1 MEKKLDKHKTSG
13 PKTIDD
19 LLNAAMHADRI
30 DALRTLRR
38 VKQLRKRKGKQEQ
51 VSSLLA
57 GIENRLK
64 RSVKRREWRKAH
76 VPEITYDPALP
87 ITARKEDI
95 ITAIKDHPV
104 VIISGETGSGKTTQI
119 PKFCLAAGRGIDG
132 TVGCT
137 QPRRIAATT
146 VSLRIAE
153 ELSVNLG
160 EAVGYK
166 IRFKEK
172 TNQNTFIK
180 IMTDG
185 ILLAETQNDPFLNAY
200 DTIIVD
206 EAHERSLNIDFILGI
221 LRGLLTR
228 RRNLKLII
236 TSATID
242 TEKFSKAFDDA
253 PIIEVSG
260 RMFPVKTEY
269 RSEESSGQNGKDS
282 DSDPAHIE
290 SAAAAINQLQSRGA
304 FGDILVFMPTEQ
316 DIRECCSLISG
327 KNHPHTTVLP
337 LYARLSSNEQKKV
350 FKRISGRKIIV
361 ATNVAETSI
370 TIPGIKYVVD
380 SGLARMSQY
389 NPRYRIT
396 ALPIMPVSRSSADQ
410 RKGRCGRVEN
420 GICIRLYAE
429 EDYLGRPLFT
439 KPEILRSNLAEV
451 ILRMIHL
458 GLGDIAI
465 FPFIDRPADKSIK
478 DGFRL
483 LLELG
488 AIRQLQPLPE
498 HGDKA
503 SKNNH
508 RQSKK
513 GAYGLTAVGRL
524 MAKLPLDPRLS
535 KMIIEAHQRG
545 CLQEITV
552 IAAALSVQD
561 PRERP
566 TEKKQAAHEAQVVFT
581 DPQSDFITLLNI
593 WKHYQAFS
601 GNRKSAAKM
610 KKFCKTH
617 YLSFRRMREWLDI
630 HHQIALILKENR
642 LDENKKGRS
651 KGPSTPKAT
660 LEKAPRDAAFSTGY
674 TVVHKSI
681 LSGFLSNIARQK
693 EKQFFKGARDREVM
707 IFPGSGLFKKPGA
720 WIVAAEFV
728 ETSRLFAR
736 IVANIDVDWLEAL
749 GGDQC
754 RRTHRD
760 PHWEKSRGE
769 VVAIEQVTLYG
780 LILVPGRP
788 VSYGPI
794 DPEEATDIFIRQAL
808 VTDEVKTS
816 FGFLKHN
823 QGLIDGIRNMED
835 KFRRRDILVHEE
847 EMAAFY
853 SSRLPLVYDTRTL
866 KHMIRQQGTDD
877 FLKLDKEDL
886 LRYAPDSDEINLFP
900 DKVHLGNKAFEALYQ
915 FDPGQQD
922 DGLTIRIPSSDAPAV
937 DKTKLDWLVPGM
949 LKEKITTL
957 IKSLPKEYRKRLV
970 PVAATVDIILQGM
983 HQNDAPLIVALG
995 SFINDRFGIDIPA
1008 TAWPLDDLPD
1018 HLKMRLEIVDS
1029 RKNVLHQGR
1038 DSALL
1043 DESIPAHMATREF
1056 GQLKKEWERTGI
1068 ETWDFGDIP
1077 RMVILKGKKGME
1089 WITFPGL
1096 ENNND
1101 TINLKLFQDEARARS
1116 SHRDGVAALFT
1127 RKFSQ
1132 DLKFLRQNLKLPA
1145 QVDQAA
1151 RYFGGRKKME
1161 QQIYND
1167 TIERLFS
1174 LDIRTESDYLH
1185 QEEVF
1190 AIGGIHT
1197 HGNEKM
1203 QKITTVLDTYHDAR
1217 TIIHNLEN
1225 ANRGKTQIL
1234 QFLEEQRGDLM
1245 DLLPDSFVSLY
1256 DTARLSHLPRYIKAL
1271 AIRAQRGVDNLE
1283 KDQQRSKDT
1292 NMLNNALKTL
1302 AHNLSDT
1309 ASTEKR
1315 AAVEDL
1321 FWLIQEYR
1329 VSVYAQELRTAV
1341 PVSLK
1346 KLKKKIQDIERMV

>member
-1 MEKKLDKHKTSG
+1 MSKQPSNLKKLDS
-13 PKTIDD
+13 
-19 LLNAAMHADRI
+19 LLSAAMHADRI

-38 VKQLRKRKGKQEQ
+38 VKQLGRSKGKQDQ
-51 VSSLLA
+51 IASLLA
-57 GIENRLK
+57 GAESRLNRS
-64 RSVKRREWRKAH
+64 RKRRDWRKAH
-76 VPEITYDPALP
+76 VPKITYASALP

-95 ITAIKDHPV
+95 IAAIKDHPV

-132 TVGCT
+132 MIGCT

-146 VSLRIAE
+146 VCHRIAE

-172 TNQNTFIK
+172 SGQNTFIK

-185 ILLAETQNDPFLNAY
+185 ILLAETQNDPCLNAY
-200 DTIIVD
+200 DTLIVD
-206 EAHERSLNIDFILGI
+206 EAHERSLNIDFVLGI
-221 LRGLLTR
+221 LKDLLTR
-228 RRNLKLII
+228 RKDLKLII

-242 TEKFSKAFDDA
+242 TEKFSKAFGGA

-269 RSEESSGQNGKDS
+269 LAEDSAGQTSKENDN
-282 DSDPAHIE
+282 DPAHIE
-290 SAAAAINQLQSRGA
+290 SAAAAVGRLQSRGA
-304 FGDILVFMPTEQ
+304 YGDILVFMPTEQ

-327 KNHPHTTVLP
+327 KNYPHTTVLP
-337 LYARLSSNEQKKV
+337 LFARLASHEQKRV
-350 FKRISGRKIIV
+350 FQRIAGRKIIV

-380 SGLARMSQY
+380 SGLARMSRY

-396 ALPIMPVSRSSADQ
+396 ALPIVPVSRSSADQ

-420 GICIRLYAE
+420 GVCIRLYSQ
-429 EDYLGRPLFT
+429 EDYLKRPLFT

-458 GLGDIAI
+458 GLGNIAT
-465 FPFIDRPADKSIK
+465 FPFIDRPAEKSIT

-488 AIRQLQPLPE
+488 AIQQVQTSPDRGRKTPQN
-498 HGDKA
+498 KR
-503 SKNNH
+503 
-508 RQSKK
+508 RQSKQ

-566 TEKKQAAHEAQVVFT
+566 AEKKQAAHEAQDVFI

-593 WKHYQAFS
+593 WKRYNAAAGS
-601 GNRKSAAKM
+601 RRSAAKL
-610 KKFCKTH
+610 KKFCKAH

-630 HHQIALILKENR
+630 HHQIFLILKENG
-642 LDENKKGRS
+642 LEENRPACIE
-651 KGPSTPKAT
+651 GPVSPKANVE
-660 LEKAPRDAAFSTGY
+660 EKPGLSAFSAGY
-674 TVVHKSI
+674 AAVHKSI
-681 LSGFLSNIARQK
+681 LSGFLSNIALQK
-693 EKQFFKGARDREVM
+693 QKQFFKGARDREVM
-707 IFPGSGLFKKPGA
+707 IFPGSGLFKNPGA

-736 IVANIDVDWLEAL
+736 IVANIDVTWLEAL

-754 RRTHRD
+754 RRTYRD
-760 PHWEKSRGE
+760 PHWEKNRGE
-769 VVAIEQVTLYG
+769 VVATEQVSLYG
-780 LILVPGRP
+780 LIIVPGRP

-794 DPEEATDIFIRQAL
+794 DPEEAFGIFIRQAL
-808 VTDEVKTS
+808 VTGEVKTP
-816 FGFLKHN
+816 FGFLQHN
-823 QGLIDGIRNMED
+823 QDLIDEIRNMED

-853 SSRLPLVYDTRTL
+853 SQRLPLVYDIRTL
-866 KHMIRQQGTDD
+866 KHLIRKRGTDD
-877 FLKLDKEDL
+877 FLKLDRKDL
-886 LRYAPDSDEINLFP
+886 LRYSPDADEIDLFP
-900 DKVHLGNKAFEALYQ
+900 DTVHLGNKAFEALYQ
-915 FDPGQQD
+915 FEPGQHD
-922 DGLTIRIPSSDAPAV
+922 DGLTIRIPSTDTTGV
-937 DKTKLDWLVPGM
+937 DKARLDWLVPGM

-957 IKSLPKEYRKRLV
+957 VKSLPKEYRKRLV
-970 PVAATVDIILQGM
+970 PVTATVDIIIQEM
-983 HQNDAPLIVALG
+983 DQDNAPLIVALG
-995 SFINDRFGIDIPA
+995 RFIHDRFGVDIPA
-1008 TAWPLDDLPD
+1008 SAWPLEDLPD
-1018 HLKMRLEIVDS
+1018 HLKIRLEIVDS

-1043 DESIPAHMATREF
+1043 DGSLPVHTATREF
-1056 GQLKKEWERTGI
+1056 ERLKQKWERTGI
-1068 ETWDFGDIP
+1068 DAWDFGDIP
-1077 RMVILKGKKGME
+1077 DLVTLKGKKGAE
-1089 WITFPGL
+1089 WIAFPGL
-1096 ENNND
+1096 EKD
-1101 TINLKLFQDEARARS
+1101 GHTINLRLFQDKARARA
-1116 SHRDGVAALFT
+1116 SHRQGVAALFA
-1127 RKFSQ
+1127 RKFSR

-1145 QVDQAA
+1145 QTDPAA
-1151 RYFGGRKKME
+1151 RYVGGRKKVE
-1161 QQIYND
+1161 RQIYDD

-1174 LDIRTESDYLH
+1174 LDIRKEADYLH
-1185 QEEVF
+1185 QEELF
-1190 AIGGIHT
+1190 AIEGIHT
-1197 HGNEKM
+1197 RGREKM
-1203 QKITTVLDTYHDAR
+1203 AKIVAALDAMHTAR
-1217 TIIHNLEN
+1217 TTIHNLET
-1225 ANRGKTQIL
+1225 ANQGKAQIL
-1234 QFLEEQRGDLM
+1234 HFLEERRADLT
-1245 DLLPDSFVSLY
+1245 DLLPETFVKLY
-1256 DTARLSHLPRYIKAL
+1256 DTARLAHLPRYIKASV
-1271 AIRAQRGVDNLE
+1271 IRAQRGVVDLE
-1283 KDQQRSKDT
+1283 KDRLRSKDT
-1292 NMLNNALKTL
+1292 NMLNLTL
-1302 AHNLSDT
+1302 GTLIQDLSDA

-1321 FWLIQEYR
+1321 FWLIQEYK

-1346 KLKKKIQDIERMV
+1346 KLKKKIKEIERMI